1 MMSIYDFVV
10 KTNKGEEKSLADY
23 KGKVLVIVNTAS
35 KCGFTPQFKE
45 LQDLY
50 MKYKGQGLEIL
61 GFPCNQFAEQEPGSN
76 AEVQEFCRLNYGVT
90 FQIFAKGDVRG
101 ENAQP
106 LFQYLTQQQGFKG
119 FDPVHPNAALLQKAL
134 EEHFPEYLEGDS
146 IKWNFTKF
154 LVDREGKVVARF
166 EPTTE
171 PSALAGE
178 IEKLL

>member
-61 GFPCNQFAEQEPGSN
+61 GFPCNQFAEQEP
-76 AEVQEFCRLNYGVT
+76 AAMPRCRNS
-90 FQIFAKGDVRG
+90 
-101 ENAQP
+101 
-106 LFQYLTQQQGFKG
+106 
-119 FDPVHPNAALLQKAL
+119 AA
-134 EEHFPEYLEGDS
+134 
-146 IKWNFTKF
+146 
-154 LVDREGKVVARF
+154 
-166 EPTTE
+166 
-171 PSALAGE
+171 
-178 IEKLL
+178 